1 MSKCHT
7 WVQDEFVQHSRAG
20 VLVKVLD
27 LPGKDS
33 KFLSVA
39 GCCKQTKIDNS
50 ERSLRGRI
58 STNIM
63 GQGRQGRHLLL
74 GTSRA
79 RLPAHLACG
88 ILRAC
93 SRGSWDHGIMA
104 EECQE
109 LDSARFCGSYS
120 QLLAVNMQP
129 KFNSV
134 CDRFIFHEREHSSSC
149 HWVKVSKPSFS
160 EVPASGSTVVGV
172 L

>member
-1 MSKCHT
+1 M
-7 WVQDEFVQHSRAG
+7 QDEFVQHSRAG

-63 GQGRQGRHLLL
+63 GHGRQGRHLLL

-93 SRGSWDHGIMA
+93 SRGSWDHGRGNRGM
-104 EECQE
+104 
-109 LDSARFCGSYS
+109 SGARFSEILWQLLAAIGSYW
-120 QLLAVNMQP
+120 QLLAAVNMQP

-149 HWVKVSKPSFS
+149 H
-160 EVPASGSTVVGV
+160 
-172 L
+172 